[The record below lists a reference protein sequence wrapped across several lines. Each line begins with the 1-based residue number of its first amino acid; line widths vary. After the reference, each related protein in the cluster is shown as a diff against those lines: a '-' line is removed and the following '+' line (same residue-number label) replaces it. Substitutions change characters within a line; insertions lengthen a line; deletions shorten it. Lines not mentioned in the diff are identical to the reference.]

1 MMREGFMVTKRTVLR
16 SKTRFAIIILAGL
29 LVSVAFA
36 SNNRFLVIAAHTPED
51 CLKVLDEVKAK
62 GPSTLGKFDW
72 GCMAGDHSGYC
83 VIEAKDEAAVKG
95 MLPASM
101 QNARVIKLNKF
112 TAEQIRSFH
121 EKK

>member
-1 MMREGFMVTKRTVLR
+1 MVTKRVASR
-16 SKTRFAIIILAGL
+16 SRKAFAVILLAGL
-29 LVSVAFA
+29 LVSV
-36 SNNRFLVIAAHTPED
+36 SYSSTNRFLVVAAHTPED
-51 CLKVLDEVKAK
+51 CLKVLDETKAK
-62 GPSTLGKFDW
+62 GVSLLGKFDW

-83 VIEAKDEAAVKG
+83 VIEGKDEAAVKG

-112 TAEQIRSFH
+112 TADQIKSFH

>member
-1 MMREGFMVTKRTVLR
+1 MITRRVVSGSRTAFGVVL
-16 SKTRFAIIILAGL
+16 LAGL
-29 LVSVAFA
+29 LISVSFA
-36 SNNRFLVIAAHTPED
+36 STNRFLVVAAHTPED

-62 GPSTLGKFDW
+62 GPSLLGKFDW

-112 TAEQIRSFH
+112 TADQIKSFH